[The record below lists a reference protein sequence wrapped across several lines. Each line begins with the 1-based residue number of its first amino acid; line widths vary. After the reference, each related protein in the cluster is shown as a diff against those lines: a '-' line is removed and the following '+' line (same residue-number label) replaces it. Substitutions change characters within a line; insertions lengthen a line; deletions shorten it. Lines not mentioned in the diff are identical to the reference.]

1 LALAQEMRITLFY
14 GYPVDVQAPMLRS
27 GPKTKGS
34 FMKDDSSFLGSN
46 ETDHLPLHEI
56 EPWPEPVDGKLL
68 LDALV
73 AVLKRF
79 VVLPKYGAE
88 TLALWVL
95 HTYAFLLRNIST
107 YIGIESPQKQCG
119 KTTLLTLLS
128 QLACRPEIAANISP
142 SAFFRVIEETRPTL
156 LIDEGDTF
164 LKRHGELRG
173 ILNAGYTR
181 DSAYVVRVAAGV
193 RNAEC
198 KTENEGQERQN
209 RGSRLVRFS
218 CFCPKAIAAI
228 GRLPETLA
236 DRCIVI
242 RMQRKTAAEACERSR
257 SLDVLELK
265 RKCVRFVSDHAEEIA
280 NARPDI
286 TSGLSDRTVDI
297 WEPLHVLAQLAG
309 GEWPEMA
316 RQAMA
321 ALAASAQERN
331 PIGSLFL
338 DILLCFTEAKADRL
352 FSRTLAAGLD
362 RFVER
367 PWAELR
373 KGKEITGPLLGRVL
387 RPYGVRS
394 RTIWIGNEAAKGYLM
409 EDFEDAFKRY
419 IPRSEWEALKAE
431 WRVEEEGRKA
441 AGAGGKPD
449 GAGQSGEGSDQ
460 KPEAGT
466 NEQQPGAAPE
476 DDAAAA

>member
-1 LALAQEMRITLFY
+1 MNN
-14 GYPVDVQAPMLRS
+14 
-27 GPKTKGS
+27 
-34 FMKDDSSFLGSN
+34 DSNLN
-46 ETDHLPLHEI
+46 EEPEPPPI

-79 VVLPKYGAE
+79 VVLPKWAAE
-88 TLALWVL
+88 TLALWIL
-95 HTYAFLLRNIST
+95 HTYAFLLRNVST
-107 YIGIESPQKQCG
+107 YVGIESPQKQCG

-128 QLACRPEIAANISP
+128 QLVCRPEIAANISP

-181 DSAYVVRVAAGV
+181 DSAYVVRVANQVKDSQKGV
-193 RNAEC
+193 M
-198 KTENEGQERQN
+198 
-209 RGSRLVRFS
+209 SRLVRFS

-236 DRCIVI
+236 DRCILI
-242 RMQRKTAAEACERSR
+242 RMQRKTATESCERSR
-257 SLDVLELK
+257 NLDVLELR
-265 RKCVRFVSDHAEEIA
+265 RKCLRFVTDHAEAIA
-280 NARPDI
+280 DARPVI
-286 TSGLSDRTVDI
+286 NSGLSDRTVDI

-309 GEWPEMA
+309 GGWPENA

-321 ALAASAQERN
+321 ALTASPQEHN

-338 DILLCFTEAKADRL
+338 DIMICFTQAQTDRL

-394 RTIWIGNEAAKGYLM
+394 KTLWIGNEAAKGYLM
-409 EDFEDAFKRY
+409 EDFEEAFKRY

-441 AGAGGKPD
+441 AGVGGKPE
-449 GAGQSGEGSDQ
+449 GTGQSGEGSDQ

-466 NEQQPGAAPE
+466 NGQHPGAARG